1 MLTREFI
8 ADREAALHALREEKL
23 LEADKS
29 PGHLP
34 SARKEIVRIDFALKR
49 ISQRQYG
56 ICTNCG
62 VLIEQEFLI
71 LVPETPFCLDC
82 AKQIDGH

>member
-1 MLTREFI
+1 MLTKEFI

-23 LEADKS
+23 LEAEKS
-29 PGHLP
+29 PEKLP
-34 SARKEIVRIDFALKR
+34 SAHKEIARINFALKR
-49 ISQRQYG
+49 IRELQYG

-71 LVPETPFCLDC
+71 LVPKTPFCLDC